1 MFGASMQG
9 QSVPQASAPAAKTSA
24 TAEPDRAPA
33 SNAAIVQ
40 SQAVESVQPSG
51 SIHGTVTAPDGNVL
65 VGAQVTLVAEPLQSQ
80 RTAVT
85 NGAGSF
91 DFSGLGAGTFRLTV
105 TSEGFAPWA
114 GPEIHLGPG
123 QNYEL
128 GQIALAIA
136 TTSTTVRAVESG
148 PELAEEQVHAEEKQ
162 RVLGI
167 FPNFYTSYVWNAE
180 PLTSKQKF
188 ELAWRTTLDPVTF
201 LGSAAVAGV
210 QQWQNNFAEYGQG
223 ADGYAKRFGANY
235 TDGFLG
241 IMIGG
246 AVLPSI
252 LRQDPRYFYK
262 GTGSVRSRILY
273 AISTVAICK
282 GDNGNWQPN
291 YSNMAGTF
299 AAAAIS
305 NAYYP
310 ANDRGVGL
318 TIDNALIGLGAD
330 GVDSLLQEFF
340 MKKISLGVPA
350 SAGAQH

>member
-1 MFGASMQG
+1 MQG
-9 QSVPQASAPAAKTSA
+9 ETVPQTSAPTVTTRA
-24 TAEPDRAPA
+24 TAEPDRAPTP
-33 SNAAIVQ
+33 NAADVQ
-40 SQAVESVQPSG
+40 SQTVESVQPLG
-51 SIHGTVTAPDGNVL
+51 SIHGTVIAPDGNVI
-65 VGAQVTLVAEPLQSQ
+65 VGAQITLVTEPLQSQ
-80 RTAVT
+80 RKELTD
-85 NGAGSF
+85 GAGSF
-91 DFSGLGAGTFRLTV
+91 SFAGLAAETFRVTV

-114 GPEIHLGPG
+114 GPEIHLESG

-136 TTSTTVRAVESG
+136 TTSTTVRAVVSG
-148 PELAEEQVHAEEKQ
+148 PELAEEQIHVEEKQ

-167 FPNFYTSYVWNAE
+167 FPNFYTSYVWNAQ
-180 PLTSKQKF
+180 PLTTKQKF
-188 ELAWRTTLDPVTF
+188 DLAWRTTLDPVTF
-201 LGSAAVAGV
+201 LGSAAIAGV
-210 QQWQNNFAEYGQG
+210 QQWQNDFSGYGPG
-223 ADGYAKRFGANY
+223 VGGYAKRFGANY

-241 IMIGG
+241 VMIGG

-252 LRQDPRYFYK
+252 LHQDPRYFYK
-262 GTGSVRSRILY
+262 GTGSIRYRILY

-330 GVDSLLQEFF
+330 GVDSLLQEFLL
-340 MKKISLGVPA
+340 KKMSR
-350 SAGAQH
+350 GAPSPSGNQP